1 HPKYRLV
8 LKEKCPMCVCGN
20 TDEPKPDA
28 PASDTETT
36 SEAESKA

>member
-1 HPKYRLV
+1 V
-8 LKEKCPMCVCGN
+8 FGN

-36 SEAESKA
+36 SEADSKA